1 MTSKYI
7 VLILG
12 ARPNLGLHIPKHF
25 KYHGF
30 KIAIVSHNL
39 KIHGENSNLADLLIY
54 EDLADPADT
63 KAIFEE
69 CRRHLGIPNVVIYN
83 GKCSFF
89 HSKSHLL
96 YFLLLWVRMSRAELN
111 NRS

>member
-12 ARPNLGLHIPKHF
+12 AGSNLGLHIAKHF
-25 KYHGF
+25 KSHGF
-30 KIAIVSHNL
+30 KIAIVSRNL
-39 KIHGENSNLADLLIY
+39 KIHHEDSIY
-54 EDLADPADT
+54 EDLADPANM

-69 CRRHLGIPNVVIYN
+69 CRKHLEIPNIVIYN

-89 HSKSHLL
+89 HSDSHLL
-96 YFLLLWVRMSRAELN
+96 YFLTSLGSNVQGGIEH
-111 NRS
+111 